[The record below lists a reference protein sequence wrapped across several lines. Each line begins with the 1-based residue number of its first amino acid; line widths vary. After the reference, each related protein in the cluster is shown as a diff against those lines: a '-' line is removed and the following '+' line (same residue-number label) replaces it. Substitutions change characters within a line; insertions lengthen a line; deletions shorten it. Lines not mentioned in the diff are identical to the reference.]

1 MIEKSVNIGLIIE
14 QKLNELGINKSEFG
28 RRIGIANQN
37 VNRILERKSIDTD
50 KLIEISN
57 ALGYNFFSEFIDEGN
72 NAVANGDGSVAV
84 SGNNNTSVV
93 NGALAT
99 GNGSVAVNGNNNN
112 HVVGN
117 GHAGTEILEEKIRLL
132 EELLAEK
139 ERLIQVL
146 MEGRK

>member
-1 MIEKSVNIGLIIE
+1 MINKGINIGLSIE

-37 VNRILERKSIDTD
+37 VNRILEKKSIDTD

-57 ALGYNFFSEFIDEGN
+57 ALGYNFFLEFIEDAN
-72 NAVANGDGSVAV
+72 NAVATGD
-84 SGNNNTSVV
+84 
-93 NGALAT
+93 
-99 GNGSVAVNGNNNN
+99 GSVAVNGNNNSN
-112 HVVGN
+112 VV
-117 GHAGTEILEEKIRLL
+117 AGGETALLQERIKHL

-146 MEGRK
+146 MEERK

>member
-1 MIEKSVNIGLIIE
+1 MIDKGVNIGLCIE

-28 RRIGIANQN
+28 RRIGVANQN
-37 VNRILERKSIDTD
+37 VNRILEKKSIDTD

-57 ALGYNFFSEFIDEGN
+57 ALGYNFFLEFIEDAN

-84 SGNNNTSVV
+84 SGNSNTSVV

-99 GNGSVAVNGNNNN
+99 GDGSVAVNGNNNHTAKN
-112 HVVGN
+112 
-117 GHAGTEILEEKIRLL
+117 ELLEEKIRHL
-132 EELLAEK
+132 EDLVAEK

>member
-1 MIEKSVNIGLIIE
+1 MIDKSINIGLSIE
-14 QKLNELGINKSEFG
+14 QKLNELRINKSEFG
-28 RRIGIANQN
+28 RRIGVANQN

-57 ALGYNFFSEFIDEGN
+57 ALGYNFFLEFIEGG
-72 NAVANGDGSVAV
+72 NASVAV

-99 GNGSVAVNGNNNN
+99 GDGSVAVNGNKHSATN
-112 HVVGN
+112 
-117 GHAGTEILEEKIRLL
+117 ELLEEKIRHL

-139 ERLIQVL
+139 ERLIRVYEKM
-146 MEGRK
+146 MESKV

>member
-1 MIEKSVNIGLIIE
+1 MIDKSINIGLSIE

-28 RRIGIANQN
+28 RRIGVANQN

-57 ALGYNFFSEFIDEGN
+57 ALGYNFFLEFIEGGN
-72 NAVANGDGSVAV
+72 DSVAV

-99 GNGSVAVNGNNNN
+99 GDGSVAVNGNNNN
-112 HVVGN
+112 HVVTG
-117 GHAGTEILEEKIRLL
+117 GETALLQERIKYLEDILR
-132 EELLAEK
+132 EK

>member
-1 MIEKSVNIGLIIE
+1 MIEKNVNIGLIIE

-37 VNRILERKSIDTD
+37 VNRILEKKSIDTD

-99 GNGSVAVNGNNNN
+99 GNGSVAVNGNNSN
-112 HVVGN
+112 HVV
-117 GHAGTEILEEKIRLL
+117 AGGETALLQERIKHLEDLV
-132 EELLAEK
+132 AEK